1 MGVFDSISD
10 LYDSATSG
18 LSDLFGGSSSS
29 LSSTVGGLDFLGPT
43 ISAFSP
49 MNYPSQGNTPS
60 YPVYQNTMASVP
72 QIASGMAVM
81 TRSLAR
87 FPALSSAIGAL
98 TAQFGKRFTPETVW
112 RMVKVNGPGL
122 VMGLIGAQ
130 AMNELAI
137 WKTTHKSRRMNVANT
152 KALRRSL
159 RRLKGF
165 DRLSHRVSAQ
175 LHRGG
180 RRRSSSKTGS
190 GSPQFVRQG

>member
-1 MGVFDSISD
+1 MGLFDSISE

-18 LSDLFGGSSSS
+18 LSDLFDSGSSGYQAA
-29 LSSTVGGLDFLGPT
+29 VGGLDFLGNNF
-43 ISAFSP
+43 SSFSP

-60 YPVYQNTMASVP
+60 LPVYQNTMAMTP
-72 QIASGMAVM
+72 AIGAGMAVM

-180 RRRSSSKTGS
+180 RRRSSSKTGL